1 MDFAPPFGAWLKV
14 RRKQLDLTQVELA
27 ELAHYSTESI
37 RKVEERAH
45 PASRALAAA
54 LVAPLEVPE
63 SERAAFIAFA
73 RGVDV
78 RQRLN
83 HLPVPLTPMIGR
95 DTELAALRV
104 LLAPG
109 GGARLITLSG
119 PPGVGKSRL
128 AMQLAHDLQPIY
140 TDGASFVALASV
152 SDAAHIPTAIANT
165 LRQRALGAGPSI
177 EAIAAYLEPRELLLT
192 LDNFEHLLDGATLI
206 GDLLSRCPRL
216 RVLVTSRALLGILGE
231 HVVEVKPLDRGPAI
245 ALFARQAS
253 AVKPNFAL
261 TPENGVVVGEI
272 CGKLDDLPLAI
283 ELAAARSRMLTPARL
298 LERLTHH
305 TGARFDLLTSGPRD
319 AEARQRTLSAT
330 IDWSYALLNDSDKRF
345 FRRLGVFVGGCA
357 LDGAAAVC
365 CDDGDA
371 ATAEMLIQ
379 SLLDK
384 SLIYESEGLD
394 GSPRFAMLEMV
405 REYARLRLE
414 DAGETDRM
422 LLRLT
427 EYLNALGDAARP
439 YVPKADQ
446 IAWLKRLAS
455 ERDNIFATLAWC
467 RSPTG
472 DYSLG
477 LRLAGR
483 IGWVVSWGSLWNVFM
498 PIDDARGW
506 LDDIEERVTAL
517 PPEIQAATV
526 YGVADL
532 VQSMGDWE
540 RAHAQFSLTRNL
552 ARRHD
557 DRWTEWQ
564 ILWTECVDREVI
576 GRDFASAV
584 PVYEQMLTDSGDDPL
599 TLALAQSMYG
609 RALAV
614 NGQPDRAVSLLEA
627 ALKVWQAHGI
637 TWTMLGGTAT
647 AHHSLAQALVWRG
660 DFGAARAH
668 AKRAAEEFIRVGWTA
683 VESVRLAAVAA
694 LAERNAEAFGAD
706 ATEYFSLPPMID
718 IGQGP
723 THPVGRGFAI
733 DSARCVQH
741 CASAALA
748 AWNGHF
754 TDPVLPAA
762 LILLARDRLILRNK
776 AGAFRL
782 FGAASAHEVAAAE
795 NPELRQLVCARLAA
809 RRAQALADPSLF
821 EHWRAGERMSLEDV
835 ARLLG
840 EEIDASGR
848 QTDMDKPQQMANR
861 MPPAVLRP
869 PSAVEA

>member
-1 MDFAPPFGAWLKV
+1 MDFVPPFGAWLKV

-27 ELAHYSTESI
+27 KRAAYSTESI

-45 PASRALAAA
+45 AASRALANA
-54 LVAPLEVPE
+54 LVVPLDIPE

-83 HLPVPLTPMIGR
+83 HLPVPLTPIIGR
-95 DTELAALRV
+95 EQEIAALSA

-109 GGARLITLSG
+109 GSARLIILTG

-128 AMQLAHDLQPIY
+128 AMQLSHDLQPAY
-140 TDGASFVALASV
+140 ADGASFVALASV

-165 LRQRALGAGPSI
+165 LRQRALGGGPSI
-177 EAIAAYLEPRELLLT
+177 EAISAYLAPRELLLT
-192 LDNFEHLLDGATLI
+192 LDNFEHLLDGATLMS
-206 GDLLSRCPRL
+206 DLVSRCPRL
-216 RVLVTSRALLGILGE
+216 RVLITSRARLGILGE
-231 HVVEVKPLDRGPAI
+231 HVIEVKPLDRAPAI
-245 ALFARQAS
+245 ALFVRQAT
-253 AVKPNFAL
+253 AVKPAFAF
-261 TPENGVVVGEI
+261 TPENDAVVGEI

-319 AEARQRTLSAT
+319 ADARQRTLSAT
-330 IDWSYALLNDSDKRF
+330 IDWSYALLNDTDKRF

-365 CDDGDA
+365 CDDGD
-371 ATAEMLIQ
+371 TAIAEALIQ

-414 DAGETDRM
+414 TAGETDQMFR
-422 LLRLT
+422 RLT

-446 IAWLKRLAS
+446 TAWLKRLAS
-455 ERDNIFATLAWC
+455 ERDNIFAALAWC
-467 RSPTG
+467 RSSKG

-477 LRLAGR
+477 LQLAGR

-506 LDDIEERVTAL
+506 LDDIEERVAAL
-517 PPEIQAATV
+517 PPGTQATTV

-540 RAHAQFSLTRNL
+540 RARALFGLTRNL
-552 ARRHD
+552 ARRHG

-564 ILWTECVDREVI
+564 TLWPECVEREVI

-584 PVYEQMLTDSGDDPL
+584 PVYEQMMTDSGGDPL

-609 RALAV
+609 RALAA
-614 NGQPDRAVSLLEA
+614 NGQADRAVSLLED

-637 TWTMLGGTAT
+637 AWTMLGGTAPT
-647 AHHSLAQALVWRG
+647 RHSLAQAQAWRG

-668 AKRAAEEFIRVGWTA
+668 AKRAAEEFIQVGWTA
-683 VESVRLAAVAA
+683 FESVRLAAVAA
-694 LAERNAEAFGAD
+694 LAQRNAEAFVAD
-706 ATEYFSLPPMID
+706 ATEYFGLPPAID

-723 THPVGRGFAI
+723 THPVAKGFAI
-733 DSARCVQH
+733 DGARCVQR
-741 CASAALA
+741 CARAALA
-748 AWNGHF
+748 AWHGRF
-754 TDPVLPAA
+754 PDPVLPAA

-776 AGAFRL
+776 ADAFRL
-782 FGAASAHEVAAAE
+782 FGAASAREVAAAE
-795 NPELRQLVCARLAA
+795 IPELRQRVCARLAE
-809 RRAQALADPSLF
+809 RRAQAMADPSLF
-821 EHWRAGERMSLEDV
+821 DHWRAGERMTLDEV
-835 ARLLG
+835 AAMLKAG
-840 EEIDASGR
+840 NT
-848 QTDMDKPQQMANR
+848 TDDGGPMTG
-861 MPPAVLRP
+861 V
-869 PSAVEA
+869 S